1 MTMKTL
7 QECLIFEQLDYS
19 YKDRKVSTEKS
30 VPKLQMYFG
39 WLNNTFTKYMY
50 MYTTNVNPPTTVT
63 VLLVYRIFIE

>member
-7 QECLIFEQLDYS
+7 QECLIFAQLDYS

-50 MYTTNVNPPTTVT
+50 TTNVNPPTTVT
-63 VLLVYRIFIE
+63 VLLVYRNFIA